1 MGLHTVDVTPY
12 DPAWPGAFA
21 AERTRLAA
29 IFGPSARVIEHI
41 GSTAVPGL
49 PAKPTIDIAVGF
61 DDLADFHRGR
71 EATRHFGYE
80 YRPAAAFYDG
90 HLFYRK
96 VRDGERTHHLHVLR
110 LPSAD
115 LDEYLALRSYLREHP
130 EAARRYADTKHRLAA
145 EHYNDRRA
153 YVAAKTAI
161 ITDLLAEA
169 HAPP

>member
-80 YRPAAAFYDG
+80 FRPAAAFHDG
-90 HLFYRK
+90 HLFYRQI
-96 VRDGERTHHLHVLR
+96 RDGERTHHLHALR

-115 LDEYLALRSYLREHP
+115 LDAYLALRSYLRENP